1 MQLLAVALQET
12 LTMSGKGSLAVEK
25 GHEAE
30 ILFEKCVAINSTT
43 RGADDQGSIVTD
55 VL

>member
-1 MQLLAVALQET
+1 MQLLAVALQESVT
-12 LTMSGKGSLAVEK
+12 VSGKGSLAAGK

-43 RGADDQGSIVTD
+43 RGADDRGMGIH
-55 VL
+55 LII